1 MAPVKTVFRFLIIR
15 IHNKHP
21 DLQPVIINIII
32 QPVHGRIN
40 DFIREGVTHKHG
52 LNLLR
57 GKNGSVLA
65 GNITVIIMVS
75 HTVNQRNPDSLQP
88 FHDIIDL
95 LLCLIH
101 FRGRLCVYDVPKTNQ
116 AVNLNLLF

>member
-57 GKNGSVLA
+57 GKNGSV
-65 GNITVIIMVS
+65 
-75 HTVNQRNPDSLQP
+75 
-88 FHDIIDL
+88 F
-95 LLCLIH
+95 
-101 FRGRLCVYDVPKTNQ
+101 RLCGKYNGYHHGFPYCKSEEPRLPA
-116 AVNLNLLF
+116 AVS